1 MKKVTLLI
9 ANAER
14 RLSNLIESVVLDAC
28 FEQTVVET
36 TRISRSDELVKLASS
51 GAYRLVVVVV
61 AADSLPPGPGLGDS
75 WVSAH
80 EARRAIRA
88 IRRQA
93 DTSVFAVA
101 VSPEDEASLL
111 EIGVECVGRL
121 PFDNE
126 KLKSGV
132 RRALRMADSVEE
144 SKPGRWSWSE
154 LIFRGLHR
162 PKNA

>member
-9 ANAER
+9 ANSEQ

-36 TRISRSDELVKLASS
+36 TRISRLDELVKLASS
-51 GAYRLVVVVV
+51 GAYRLVVV
-61 AADSLPPGPGLGDS
+61 AADNLLPEPGLGVS

-80 EARRAIRA
+80 EAARAIQA

-93 DTSVFAVA
+93 DMSVFVVA

-144 SKPGRWSWSE
+144 SKPGGWSWAE
-154 LIFRGLHR
+154 LILRGLQL

>member
-51 GAYRLVVVVV
+51 GAYRLVVG
-61 AADSLPPGPGLGDS
+61 AAGCLPPGPGLGDS

-111 EIGVECVGRL
+111 EIGVE
-121 PFDNE
+121 
-126 KLKSGV
+126 
-132 RRALRMADSVEE
+132 
-144 SKPGRWSWSE
+144 
-154 LIFRGLHR
+154 
-162 PKNA
+162 

>member
-51 GAYRLVVVVV
+51 GAYRLVVVV
-61 AADSLPPGPGLGDS
+61 ADNLLPGPGLGDS
-75 WVSAH
+75 RVSAH
-80 EARRAIRA
+80 EAARAIQA

-101 VSPEDEASLL
+101 VLPEDEASLL
-111 EIGVECVGRL
+111 EMGVQCVGRL

-132 RRALRMADSVEE
+132 RRALRLAESAEE
-144 SKPGRWSWSE
+144 SRPGRWCWTE
-154 LIFRGLHR
+154 LILRGLHR
-162 PKNA
+162 PRNA

>member
-51 GAYRLVVVVV
+51 GAYRLVVV